1 MKLMM
6 MMLGSYVMAA
16 LLLLRLDQS
25 VGFQLAPVSKIYLAT
40 KSVPTSKTSPI
51 FSSTSSSS
59 PSSSTNEIV
68 EKVNGLDA
76 PKTEK
81 KKFFSFENL
90 RAISNIAGILC
101 ILDCTLLP
109 IITVALPL
117 LGILDLSPVQMD
129 FLHILGHRLAIFFV
143 GKIPIV
149 LISFLRKLLICW
161 RFWT

>member
-1 MKLMM
+1 MGTHMK
-6 MMLGSYVMAA
+6 MMLYVMAA
-16 LLLLRLDQS
+16 LLLLRLDHS
-25 VGFQLAPVSKIYLAT
+25 VGFQLPAKPVSKISGGYLAT
-40 KSVPTSKTSPI
+40 KTSPL

-68 EKVNGLDA
+68 EKVNGVDA

-101 ILDCTLLP
+101 ILDCTILP

-117 LGILDLSPVQMD
+117 LGILDLSSVQMD
-129 FLHILGHRLAIFFV
+129 FLHILGHRVALFFV
-143 GKIPIV
+143 GTKFV
-149 LISFLRKLLICW
+149 DLSFAFLRKLLICW

>member
-1 MKLMM
+1 MK
-6 MMLGSYVMAA
+6 MMLGNLVVVA
-16 LLLLRLDQS
+16 LVLLRLDQS
-25 VGFQLAPVSKIYLAT
+25 VGFQVTGKRVSQISGGASLARKGG
-40 KSVPTSKTSPI
+40 PTSITSPL
-51 FSSTSSSS
+51 FSSTSSS
-59 PSSSTNEIV
+59 SSSTNEIV

-76 PKTEK
+76 PKAEK

-129 FLHILGHRLAIFFV
+129 LLHVLGHRLAMYFV
-143 GKIPIV
+143 GT
-149 LISFLRKLLICW
+149 ISSNY
-161 RFWT
+161 